1 MRQLILAIISEELNE
16 IKEKFGDERRSEIT
30 VGEESIEDEDL
41 IPREDVVITITHTG
55 YIKRLPVTTYRN
67 QKRGGRGVVGM
78 DTKDNDFV
86 EHLFVTNTHHYLDVL
101 YE

>member
-1 MRQLILAIISEELNE
+1 MSDVPKLRLVRI
-16 IKEKFGDERRSEIT
+16 
-30 VGEESIEDEDL
+30 SIEDEDL

-67 QKRGGRGVVGM
+67 QKRGGNGGIVGM

-86 EHLFVTNTHHYLDVL
+86 EHLFVTNYASLF
-101 YE
+101 